1 MDFSTRLRQLRKKAG
16 LTQQDIAETLDL
28 SSSAVGAWENGRAR
42 PRLDKMTQLA
52 EMLHVRVSD
61 LMGEMP
67 IEGAPTGLVPLLGTT
82 HMGKAEDDT
91 YPEAYVRV
99 PQEVIDRHPGCF
111 AVHAEGGCMDKR
123 YPHDCVVVLDPEM
136 EPRVGDAVLARFQ
149 DGRSVLRSYMPGST
163 MLMLSPDSWS
173 GEWDD
178 IVVRADD
185 EPVELG
191 GVAVWYM
198 AERDL
203 ER

>member
-1 MDFSTRLRQLRKKAG
+1 MDLGKTIRALRERAGMTQDELAEKMERTRPAI
-16 LTQQDIAETLDL
+16 T
-28 SSSAVGAWENGRAR
+28 AWENGRSI
-42 PRLDKMTQLA
+42 PRMP
-52 EMLHVRVSD
+52 MLHKLADLFGVTVSD

-82 HMGKAEDDT
+82 HMGKAEDDD
-91 YPEAYVRV
+91 YPEAFVRV

-123 YPHDCVVVLDPEM
+123 YPHDCVVVLDPAM
-136 EPRVGDAVLARFQ
+136 SPRVGDAVLARFQ

-163 MLMLSPDSWS
+163 VLMLSPDSWS

-185 EPVELG
+185 DPVELG

-198 AERDL
+198 AEKDL

>member
-1 MDFSTRLRQLRKKAG
+1 MDFGDRVRQLRDMAG
-16 LTQQDIAETLDL
+16 MTQAELAQKMDV
-28 SSSAVGAWENGRAR
+28 SRPAIGSWESGKAR
-42 PRLDKMTQLA
+42 PRLNKLKQLA
-52 EMLHVRVSD
+52 DLFGVTVSD